1 MRRLRLSNSGFTLI
15 EVILAIA
22 VLGVVLAAVAITMV
36 SSMQHNVASGSRSQ
50 AAQVMNYL
58 GRRVAGGEISN
69 LGDTE
74 WDYGGLATSFGDLTR
89 ESNLADPDLYR
100 AEIAQLPNI
109 GIGDT
114 RIPHYRVRVCWEDG
128 SGETCVEGHTAGP
141 GPGGESG
148 EMLPGIN

>member
-1 MRRLRLSNSGFTLI
+1 MRQLTLDRSGFTLV

-22 VLGVVLAAVAITMV
+22 VLAIVLAAVAITMV
-36 SSMQHNVASGSRSQ
+36 SSMQHNFASGSRSQ
-50 AAQVMNYL
+50 ASQVMNYL

-74 WDYGGLATSFGDLTR
+74 WDYGALATAFGDLTR
-89 ESNLADPDLYR
+89 ENNLANPDLYR
-100 AEIAQLPNI
+100 ADIAQMPSI

-114 RIPHYRVRVCWEDG
+114 SIPHYRVRVCWLDG
-128 SGETCVEGHTAGP
+128 AGETCVEGHTAGP